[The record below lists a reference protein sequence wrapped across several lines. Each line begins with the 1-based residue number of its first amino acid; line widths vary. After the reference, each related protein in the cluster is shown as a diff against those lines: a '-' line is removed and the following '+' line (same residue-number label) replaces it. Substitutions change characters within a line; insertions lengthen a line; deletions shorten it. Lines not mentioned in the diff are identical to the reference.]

1 VPDPLLATF
10 RSDDDTKRIL
20 VSPSDDGVNWGGGNE
35 TSQRSR
41 NTATQIFFQGKFW
54 GVFIADD
61 DTGQIVV
68 CSSSDGLKWSSPK
81 RLDKFTKGGPSL
93 AVLEDRL
100 LIAFVAKTNNDL
112 LISWS
117 ADGFNWSQNLP
128 LGHPTAFAPSLAA
141 FNDRLWVAF
150 VNENHNRAV
159 EVSSSDRIGFW
170 KPPVQVGPMNQT
182 SAPSLTAFNTKLWVA
197 FRASDGGLLVSSS
210 PDGNQWSKPN
220 PIGQAS
226 KAAPF
231 LAVFN
236 SKLWIAFLANNLT
249 NTILVCSSSDG
260 DSWSNNVSIRQTSP
274 FPVSLFSRLLY
285 KFPVRPKY
293 QLVTVVYAPPGT
305 DGGKSGSQ
313 VDYAK
318 GSSLASTISTTDSFK
333 TSVGVKATVGAGAV
347 SLGSEFSYSTTGTDS
362 SSVEVKKGETWDIRV
377 TGPSMDGINHDLDI
391 FYLWLNPLLKVTID
405 SLNNITWELD
415 VDGPTMILQYVYAGW
430 LQNPAT
436 MPPGLQQVLNKAG
449 LTADDYKQILATN
462 PFFSGSNSLDPDR
475 FLPTTQ
481 SFPYVPPY
489 SPNDTVPTLTY
500 TQQNTVTRTASHTT
514 ETKYSVG
521 FEVSAGFSGLFSAS
535 LKVSTSLEWTNIS
548 SKSSSNTATQSATV
562 TVGGPAFTYTG
573 PTDVLVYWDS
583 VFNSFAFAFADQP
596 AAHSGTL
603 MDANGQPVAYE
614 PMTLSSGGQQLRTF
628 TDPRGGFRFYGA
640 TDGEAELSVRGKKLK
655 VQVGAGQPA
664 SNLTL

>member
-1 VPDPLLATF
+1 MPDPLLATF
-10 RSDDDTKRIL
+10 RSNDDTKRIL
-20 VSPSDDGVNWGGGNE
+20 VSSSDDGVNWGGGIE

-41 NTATQIFFQGKFW
+41 NTPSQIFFQGKFW

-61 DTGQIVV
+61 DTSELVL
-68 CSSSDGLKWSSPK
+68 CSSDNGTNWSSPK
-81 RLDKFTKGGPSL
+81 RLRQFSKAAPGL
-93 AVLEDRL
+93 AVFDNKLW
-100 LIAFVAKTNNDL
+100 IAYIASTTGGVRV
-112 LISWS
+112 ISS
-117 ADGFNWSQNLP
+117 QDWSQDIR
-128 LGHPTAFAPSLAA
+128 LGQVSSYAPSLAA
-141 FNDRLWVAF
+141 FDNKLWIAF
-150 VNENHNRAV
+150 VDENSGNQITLL
-159 EVSSSDRIGFW
+159 SSSDGKDWPSEGIS
-170 KPPVQVGPMNQT
+170 VGSSSQT
-182 SAPSLTAFNTKLWVA
+182 APSLAAFNTKLWVA
-197 FRASDGGLLVSSS
+197 FRDSNGGLLVSSS
-210 PDGNQWSKPN
+210 SDGAHWSKGT
-220 PIGQAS
+220 PINQAS
-226 KAAPF
+226 KAAPC

-236 SKLWIAFLANNLT
+236 SKLWVAFLANNET

-260 DSWSNNVSIRQTSP
+260 NSWSNNTSINQFSS
-274 FPVSLFSRLLY
+274 FPVSLFSKLLY
-285 KFPVRPKY
+285 KFTVRPKY
-293 QLVTVVYAPPGT
+293 QIVTVVYAPPGAN
-305 DGGKSGSQ
+305 GGKSGSQ

-333 TSVGVKATVGAGAV
+333 SSVGVKATVGAGAF

-362 SSVEVKKGETWDIRV
+362 SSIEVKKSENWDIRV
-377 TGPSMDGINHDLDI
+377 TGPSQDGINHDLDI

-415 VDGPTMILQYVYAGW
+415 VDGPTMILQYIYAGW
-430 LQNPAT
+430 LQNPAS

-449 LTADDYKQILATN
+449 LTPDDYKQILSTN
-462 PFFSGSNSLDPDR
+462 PFFSGSKSLDPNR

-489 SPNDTVPTLTY
+489 SPNDTSPTLTY
-500 TQQNTVTRTASHTT
+500 TQQNTVVRTASHTA
-514 ETKYSVG
+514 ETKYGVG

-535 LKVSTSLEWTNIS
+535 LKVSTSLEWTNSS

-596 AAHSGTL
+596 AAHSGTM

-614 PMTLSSGGQQLRTF
+614 PVTLSSGGQQLSTF
-628 TDPRGGFRFYGA
+628 TDSRGGFRFYGA
-640 TDGEAELSVRGKKLK
+640 TEGEAELSVREKKLK

>member
-1 VPDPLLATF
+1 MSDPLLATF
-10 RSDDDTKRIL
+10 RSYDETKRIL
-20 VSPSDDGVNWGGGNE
+20 VAPSDDGVTWGGGIE

-61 DTGQIVV
+61 NTTELVL
-68 CSSSDGLKWSSPK
+68 CSSTDGLKWSSPK
-81 RLDKFTKGGPSL
+81 RLGQLSKAAPSL
-93 AVLEDRL
+93 AVFDNQLWIAYVAPTTEGIRL
-100 LIAFVAKTNNDL
+100 ISSKDWSKDIRIGQVSSYAPSLATFDGKLWIAFVDTSSENEIL
-112 LISWS
+112 VFSS
-117 ADGFNWSQNLP
+117 SDGSNWPSEGFSVGASSQ
-128 LGHPTAFAPSLAA
+128 TAPSLAA
-141 FNDRLWVAF
+141 F
-150 VNENHNRAV
+150 H
-159 EVSSSDRIGFW
+159 
-170 KPPVQVGPMNQT
+170 
-182 SAPSLTAFNTKLWVA
+182 TKLWVA
-197 FRASDGGLLVSSS
+197 FRDSDGGLLVSSS
-210 PDGNQWSKPN
+210 ADGNQWSKPN

-226 KAAPF
+226 SAAPF

-236 SKLWIAFLANNLT
+236 SKLWMAFLANNQT
-249 NTILVCSSSDG
+249 NSILVCSSPDG
-260 DSWSNNVSIRQTSP
+260 SSWSNNTPIGQTTR
-274 FPVSLFSRLLY
+274 FPVSLFSKLLY
-285 KFPVRPKY
+285 NFTVRPKY
-293 QLVTVVYAPPGT
+293 QIVTVVYAPPGA

-333 TSVGVKATVGAGAV
+333 SSVGVKASVGAGAF
-347 SLGSEFSYSTTGTDS
+347 SLGSEFGYSSTGTDS
-362 SSVEVKKGETWDIRV
+362 SSVEVKKSENWDIRV
-377 TGPSMDGINHDLDI
+377 TGPSQDGINHHLDI

-405 SLNNITWELD
+405 SVNNITWELE

-436 MPPGLQQVLNKAG
+436 MPPGLQQVLDKSG
-449 LTADDYKQILATN
+449 LTSDDYKQILSTN
-462 PFFSGSNSLDPDR
+462 PFLSGSMPLDPNR

-489 SPNDTVPTLTY
+489 SPNDTVPTLTF
-500 TQQNTVTRTASHTT
+500 TQQNTVLRTASHTT
-514 ETKYSVG
+514 DTKYSVG

-548 SKSSSNTATQSATV
+548 SKSSSNTATQLATV

-596 AAHSGTL
+596 AAHSGTM

-614 PMTLSSGGQQLRTF
+614 PVTLNSDGQQMSTF
-628 TDPRGGFRFYGA
+628 TDSRGGFRFYGA
-640 TDGEAELSVRGKKLK
+640 TAGEAELAVRDMKVK
-655 VQVGAGQPA
+655 VQVGPGQPA